1 MISGE
6 LESPDVE
13 TKPFSNSILHKTE
26 DQNNPT
32 SRAPGYS
39 PPHLEERT
47 PRKTLTVVNADG
59 ELEEVK
65 LKTHLFQILKSVT
78 ILKKLSSFRYLDH
91 YFNFLQIEIKPRM
104 FKNLVRPIL
113 KRPEIENN
121 RTSTVV
127 VNPDGEVKEV
137 LSAFLRTCHF

>member
-1 MISGE
+1 M
-6 LESPDVE
+6 E

-65 LKTHLFQILKSVT
+65 LKTHLGTLVYQISVGVRLLIFPT
-78 ILKKLSSFRYLDH
+78 FSTQHALIPYHTFMSVG
-91 YFNFLQIEIKPRM
+91 M
-104 FKNLVRPIL
+104 F
-113 KRPEIENN
+113 
-121 RTSTVV
+121 
-127 VNPDGEVKEV
+127 EV
-137 LSAFLRTCHF
+137 

>member
-1 MISGE
+1 MFLGE
-6 LESPDVE
+6 LDSPDVE
-13 TKPFSNSILHKTE
+13 AKSFANHSILHKADTS

-65 LKTHLFQILKSVT
+65 CHPHLGARLANDGSIWL
-78 ILKKLSSFRYLDH
+78 
-91 YFNFLQIEIKPRM
+91 
-104 FKNLVRPIL
+104 
-113 KRPEIENN
+113 
-121 RTSTVV
+121 V
-127 VNPDGEVKEV
+127 VN
-137 LSAFLRTCHF
+137 LY

>member
-65 LKTHLFQILKSVT
+65 LKTYFLKEHSKTTWTTKGEGGLV
-78 ILKKLSSFRYLDH
+78 KCPCYLS
-91 YFNFLQIEIKPRM
+91 IPMK
-104 FKNLVRPIL
+104 
-113 KRPEIENN
+113 
-121 RTSTVV
+121 
-127 VNPDGEVKEV
+127 
-137 LSAFLRTCHF
+137 